1 MIPINKNGEFKTL
14 AQKVATGALTILKK
28 YKSIKE
34 DIKPRSFVLNKVHV
48 VESAIANIQQ
58 NLGYKIMLFTALKCH
73 FLYKFTHTLHT
84 NQRLV
89 TLHHT
94 YWGREELHKGNG
106 RLGLVTQD
114 LQIWALS
121 QFVTF

>member
-1 MIPINKNGEFKTL
+1 
-14 AQKVATGALTILKK
+14 
-28 YKSIKE
+28 
-34 DIKPRSFVLNKVHV
+34 
-48 VESAIANIQQ
+48 
-58 NLGYKIMLFTALKCH
+58 MLFTALKCH

-89 TLHHT
+89 ILHDT
-94 YWGREELHKGNG
+94 YWGREELHKGDG
-106 RLGLVTQD
+106 RLGLVTRD